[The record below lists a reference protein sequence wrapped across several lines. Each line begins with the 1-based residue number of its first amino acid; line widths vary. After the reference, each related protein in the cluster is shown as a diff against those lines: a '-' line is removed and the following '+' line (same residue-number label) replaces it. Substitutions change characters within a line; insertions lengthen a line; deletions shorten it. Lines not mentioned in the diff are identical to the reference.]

1 MSGEIIPKLPTTRRL
16 VISNAF
22 SVNMVYTSDI
32 YAIIKTDIGTARTV
46 VEDAVKSNIEIVSI
60 VGHESTAKLLSK
72 LLGIDIPV
80 NRANYRISENDML
93 LVFTISER
101 LPEGKVLTDEE
112 IIQYINKINV
122 YAVIPFRPWIRYFI
136 EIAFSGLN
144 KLLSVFG
151 G

>member
-1 MSGEIIPKLPTTRRL
+1 MSGENIYVFPQTRRV
-16 VISNAF
+16 VIANAF
-22 SVNMVYTSDI
+22 SVNMVEKSDI
-32 YAIIKTDIGTARTV
+32 FAIIKLDINSAKSVIDSAR
-46 VEDAVKSNIEIVSI
+46 KSNIEIVSI

-72 LLGIDIPV
+72 ILGIDIPV
-80 NRANYRISENDML
+80 NRANYRITENDML

-122 YAVIPFRPWIRYFI
+122 YAVIVFRPWIRYFI
-136 EIAFSGLN
+136 EMAFSGLN
-144 KLLSVFG
+144 KLLSMFG